1 MTKANSR
8 LSGLLR
14 GNSTQTANSLLATVL
29 DGDVTG
35 YFENGNKKA
44 IAIVATNEIYTEK
57 NGEKVKQTVWHKVI
71 AWGKKADELAL
82 SFKKGTKV
90 AIHGKLANKTY
101 TDSKGTTRCVTEIVA
116 TEFYKI
122 EKATKHTA
130 EAVPF

>member
-1 MTKANSR
+1 MYHDHKYLNIMLHNVKNSIQIVGHVGKDII
-8 LSGLLR
+8 LTS
-14 GNSTQTANSLLATVL
+14 
-29 DGDVTG
+29 
-35 YFENGNKKA
+35 FENGNKKA

-82 SFKKGTKV
+82 SIKKGTKV
-90 AIHGKLANKTY
+90 AIHGKLTNKTY

>member
-1 MTKANSR
+1 MYHDHKYLNIMLHNVKNSIQIVGHVGKDII
-8 LSGLLR
+8 LTS
-14 GNSTQTANSLLATVL
+14 
-29 DGDVTG
+29 
-35 YFENGNKKA
+35 FENGNKKA

>member
-1 MTKANSR
+1 MYHDHKYLNIMLHNVKNSIQIVGHVGKDII
-8 LSGLLR
+8 LTS
-14 GNSTQTANSLLATVL
+14 
-29 DGDVTG
+29 
-35 YFENGNKKA
+35 FENGNKKA

-82 SFKKGTKV
+82 SIKKGTKV

-122 EKATKHTA
+122 EKATNHTA

>member
-1 MTKANSR
+1 MYHDHKHLNIMLHNVKNSIQIVGHVGKDII
-8 LSGLLR
+8 LTS
-14 GNSTQTANSLLATVL
+14 
-29 DGDVTG
+29 
-35 YFENGNKKA
+35 FENGNKKA

-101 TDSKGTTRCVTEIVA
+101 TDSKGTTRCVTEILA

>member
-1 MTKANSR
+1 MYHDHKYLNIMLHNVKNSIQIVGHVGKDII
-8 LSGLLR
+8 LTS
-14 GNSTQTANSLLATVL
+14 
-29 DGDVTG
+29 
-35 YFENGNKKA
+35 FENGNKKA

-101 TDSKGTTRCVTEIVA
+101 TDSKGTTRCVTEILA
-116 TEFYKI
+116 TEFFKI
-122 EKATKHTA
+122 EKATKHTV